1 MPSRELFSPRQERS
15 RYVAISVRLS
25 LSGWSVVIPP
35 LQVLRKHGDFL
46 VAVPVKKKKKLAP
59 QAPFRARKLSGKV

>member
-25 LSGWSVVIPP
+25 FYRWSVVIPP
-35 LQVLRKHGDFL
+35 LCKCCENNAQRFFIVTIVQKSVVRGTSTAGRRCAH
-46 VAVPVKKKKKLAP
+46 A
-59 QAPFRARKLSGKV
+59 